1 LKENVVVISDA
12 LKKLELIRGVA
23 FDWIEKPLIH
33 SNTGHDVGVIAQEI
47 EKILPEIV
55 ETRANG
61 YKAVKYDKIVAL
73 LIEAIKDLKKEIDI
87 LKNK

>member
-1 LKENVVVISDA
+1 MKENVVVISDA